1 MKQTIQENEI
11 RQKYAGLTYE
21 ELIEAAQ
28 RDNLSDLAFIMAQPE
43 LHEEFKE
50 FISDRNSIIP
60 DEEAAELFL
69 EQKEIRMMNLM
80 EDESFFLLEGLL

>member
-1 MKQTIQENEI
+1 MTTELNTI

-21 ELIEAAQ
+21 ELVEAAQ
-28 RDNLSDLAFIMAQPE
+28 REELTDLFFIMAQPE
-43 LHEEFKE
+43 LYEEFQD
-50 FISDRNSIIP
+50 FISGRCNLVQ

-80 EDESFFLLEGLL
+80 EDESLFLLEGLS